1 MKHENNEIKTTRV
14 SEYEIN
20 KYSKYNKKRT
30 FSTKEIEI
38 SRNYI
43 KDQKIKMDNIRDKY
57 NSCQF
62 LRMFLQY
69 NQVKLTLLITDGI
82 FPDNNEL
89 MDDVVREKEYIRKLI
104 SNIIDKLSSKN
115 LKWVILYLKDEI
127 KLSQYSTA
135 ELTDE
140 EKYALTS
147 MIEAELKFV
156 SIRGI
161 KRVLPKNFVEYFG
174 KDDEKNMHLFRKS
187 LEKKYFINNL

>member
-1 MKHENNEIKTTRV
+1 MKHENNEIKTARV
-14 SEYEIN
+14 RECEIN
-20 KYSKYNKKRT
+20 KYSKCNKKRT
-30 FSTKEIEI
+30 FNAKEIEI

-43 KDQKIKMDNIRDKY
+43 KEQKIKMDNIRDKY

-89 MDDVVREKEYIRKLI
+89 MDDVDREKEYIRKLI
-104 SNIIDKLSSKN
+104 SNIIDKLSIKN
-115 LKWVILYLKDEI
+115 LKWVISYLKDEI
-127 KLSQYSTA
+127 KLSQYSTV

-147 MIEAELKFV
+147 KIEAELKFV

-174 KDDEKNMHLFRKS
+174 KDDEKNMYLFRKS

>member
-14 SEYEIN
+14 REYEIN

-30 FSTKEIEI
+30 FNAKEIEI

-43 KDQKIKMDNIRDKY
+43 KEQKIKMDNIRDKN
-57 NSCQF
+57 NSSQF
-62 LRMFLQY
+62 LKMFLQY

-89 MDDVVREKEYIRKLI
+89 MDDVVKEKEYIRKLI
-104 SNIIDKLSSKN
+104 SNIIDKLSNKN
-115 LKWVILYLKDEI
+115 LKWVISYLKDEI
-127 KLSQYSTA
+127 KLSQYSTV

-147 MIEAELKFV
+147 KIEAELKFV

-174 KDDEKNMHLFRKS
+174 KDDEKNMYLFRKS